1 MDSHAYLKRI
11 GYAGSPGA
19 NLETLEALVWAH
31 LQSVPFENF
40 DVHLGR
46 EVKLDAESLYSKI
59 VRRKR
64 GGFCYELNGLFA
76 LLLRDLGFQVDLL
89 SARVYR
95 QGKSG
100 QQFDHLA
107 LRVHIGGREYLVDV
121 GYGDASTR
129 PLEIKAGATR
139 EDRGNQYRL
148 HESARGMLYEME
160 MADGYTKGYELE
172 LESRVINDFHAM
184 CRYHQSSARSW
195 FTSARIC
202 ILHTP
207 AGTCSLIEGVL
218 KETGKRQ
225 EKRSHP
231 GEILTLLRDRFELD
245 LPRMPEN
252 KANTLSQRA
261 QLQALAWEARAKRV
275 WSFAGRLAA

>member
-1 MDSHAYLKRI
+1 MDSRAYLKRI
-11 GYAGSPGA
+11 GYSGSLDA

-31 LQSVPFENF
+31 LQRVPFENF

-46 EVKLDAESLYSKI
+46 EIKLDAESLFSKI

-64 GGFCYELNGLFA
+64 GGYCYELNGLFA

-100 QQFDHLA
+100 QQFDHMA
-107 LRVHIGGREYLVDV
+107 LRVHIDGRQYLADV
-121 GYGDASTR
+121 GFGDASIR
-129 PLEIKAGATR
+129 PIEIKAGATR
-139 EDRGNQYRL
+139 EDRGNQIRL

-160 MADGYTKGYELE
+160 MAGGFVKGYELE
-172 LESRVINDFHAM
+172 LESRAVSDFQSM
-184 CRYHQSSARSW
+184 SRYHQTSVRSW
-195 FTSARIC
+195 FTGARIC
-202 ILHTP
+202 ILHTDT
-207 AGTCSLIEGVL
+207 GTRSLIEGVL
-218 KETGKRQ
+218 KVSGQGQK
-225 EKRSHP
+225 KLSHP
-231 GEILTLLRDRFELD
+231 GAILNLLRDRFELD

-252 KANTLSQRA
+252 KANTLSLRA
-261 QLQALAWEARAKRV
+261 QQRALAWEARAKRV